1 MRIRNT
7 HTLDHVISLEEYNF
21 GVQIDSKW
29 RFKNSFE
36 KKVLNSFNCFYFN
49 PTEYTKRKKND
60 IEL

>member
-7 HTLDHVISLEEYNF
+7 HNLDHVISVEEDYF
-21 GVQIDSKW
+21 GAQIESKW

-36 KKVLNSFNCFYFN
+36 KKTKNSFKCFYFN

-60 IEL
+60 IKL